1 MRDQSSSPFEL
12 VERIGSG
19 GMGVVWRARERESG
33 RLVAVKMLHPH
44 LADDA
49 AHVARF
55 EREVEVSQRVHSPY
69 VVTVYGY
76 GVLDGTPY
84 MAMELVEGPSLKQY
98 VADHGPLSWE
108 RTRELGAQVADALA
122 TAHAVGVLHRDVKPS
137 NIIITPEGTAKLAD
151 FGIARAID
159 LTRLTGGSTMLGTPA
174 YMAPEGESSAASD
187 LYSLGCVLYECL
199 VGQPPFAGDT
209 QQHVMLRHIQQ
220 QVDFAPIPAA
230 ARPLLESL
238 LTKDPL
244 LRPSDAATVR
254 KVLRGEQTITP
265 PSRPAPAA
273 APATVAAPA
282 ATSSRRGMF
291 VMGGITAAMAV
302 ALVVTFIIAFGRDDS
317 SAAAMP
323 PAVFVAV
330 TQNVFNPPAGKTGA
344 RIDAGPVV
352 YYGGKVEI
360 AFVVTAIC
368 GTGGTGITWSP
379 DVGDSTIRIR
389 SAGGTTASIESGSG
403 LAREYLSL
411 LPCGETERGS
421 WVFPTTATGS
431 DGLVLEYAGTFTW
444 AVPPPSSGHSAA
456 PPSGSGEVRFV
467 PSGPCAEVHEYPS
480 PGSSIRACL
489 AAGVR
494 VTAQRNAAI
503 SDWVYISTGS
513 QSGWAEARSF
523 ANQVQ

>member
-1 MRDQSSSPFEL
+1 LQGQSSMVPFEL

-19 GMGVVWRARERESG
+19 GMGVVWRARELESG
-33 RLVAVKMLHPH
+33 RAIAVKMLHPH
-44 LADDA
+44 LADDP

-76 GVLDGTPY
+76 GVLEGTPY

-98 VADHGPLSWE
+98 VVDRGPLSWD

-137 NIIITPEGTAKLAD
+137 NIIITPDGNAKLAD
-151 FGIARAID
+151 FGIARAAD

-220 QVDFAPIPAA
+220 QVDFAPIPLA

-244 LRPSDAATVR
+244 QRPSDAATVR
-254 KVLRGEQTITP
+254 EVLRGQQTITP
-265 PSRPAPAA
+265 RPRPAA
-273 APATVAAPA
+273 APATAVAPA
-282 ATSSRRGMF
+282 ASSRRGMF

-302 ALVVTFIIAFGRDDS
+302 ALVVTFIMAFGNDNS
-317 SAAAMP
+317 SAAATEA
-323 PAVFVAV
+323 AVFVPG
-330 TQNVFNPPAGKTGA
+330 TQNAFTPPAGQTGA
-344 RIDAGPVV
+344 RFDIGPVV

-360 AFVVTAIC
+360 SFVVTAVC
-368 GTGGTGITWSP
+368 GTGGTGISWSP
-379 DVGDSTIRIR
+379 DVGEPTIRIQ
-389 SAGGTTASIESGSG
+389 SPIGASASIESGSG
-403 LAREYLSL
+403 LAREYISL
-411 LPCGETERGS
+411 LPCNETEHGS
-421 WVFPTTATGS
+421 WVFPTTATGR
-431 DGLVLEYAGTFTW
+431 DGLTLDYGGRFTW
-444 AVPPPSSGHSAA
+444 TLPPPSSGQLAA
-456 PPSGSGEVRFV
+456 PPSGSGEVRVV
-467 PSGPCAEVHEYPS
+467 PSGPCAEIHEYPS
-480 PGSSIRACL
+480 PGSSVRACL
-489 AAGVR
+489 APGTRATVQRG
-494 VTAQRNAAI
+494 TAIAE
-503 SDWVYISTGS
+503 WVYVSTGS
-513 QSGWAEARSF
+513 QSGWASARAF